1 MSHHTAKTI
10 RESPLFKRDGSFI
23 SATPESVHI
32 RKTVG
37 VKRRR
42 ETKEAGKVY
51 HDAG

>member
-10 RESPLFKRDGSFI
+10 RSLHFFKTDGSFI